1 MTNNEML
8 EKVIKETFPD
18 IFENEPDFKVTTDI
32 CSIIRCGDK
41 LCSDECYLDRISTNT
56 PYGLQE
62 YKGPKSN
69 NNSSNSTTAIASGD
83 ISW

>member
-32 CSIIRCGDK
+32 CSIICCGDK
-41 LCSDECYLDRISTNT
+41 PCDECYLEHISTDT

-69 NNSSNSTTAIASGD
+69 NNSSNSTIAITSGE

>member
-18 IFENEPDFKVTTDI
+18 IFENEPDFKVATDI
-32 CSIIRCGDK
+32 CSFICCDDK
-41 LCSDECYLDRISTNT
+41 DCSECYLDRVT

-69 NNSSNSTTAIASGD
+69 NNSSNSTTAITSGE